1 MLAIRLQRTGRS
13 GHAQFRVIVQ
23 DSRFHP
29 TRGKIVSYLGA
40 YDPHTKTTTLDKE
53 AAKKYLDSGARPS
66 PRVASLL
73 KKEGVKLPDWVT
85 PSVPQ
90 KRAVRNPAKRRS
102 TRPPEEKAPE
112 LVADTTK
119 PEVAAT
125 EAVPEEAVTSE
136 APEAETPTEAESA
149 TEPAENPEPAA
160 EAAEPATEAEAPVE
174 PAEEPVTETASEEP
188 KADQEEPP
196 KSAAG

>member
-13 GHAQFRVIVQ
+13 GYAQFRVIVQ

-53 AAKKYLDSGARPS
+53 AAKKYLDSGAQPS

-73 KKEGVKLPDWVT
+73 KKEGVKLPAWVT

-112 LVADTTK
+112 PLSEAAEPEAAAEAPADTT
-119 PEVAAT
+119 PETAA
-125 EAVPEEAVTSE
+125 PSE
-136 APEAETPTEAESA
+136 APEAEAPADSEAA
-149 TEPAENPEPAA
+149 PEPEVA
-160 EAAEPATEAEAPVE
+160 
-174 PAEEPVTETASEEP
+174 EPVTEPEAPAESPEEPVAEPTAEEP
-188 KADQEEPP
+188 KSEEEEPAKP
-196 KSAAG
+196 AVS